1 MAEQRFTAMLAQKG
15 SRVYLPIPFNPD
27 QIWGAKARHHVTG
40 SIAGKA
46 IRGALINEDGIC
58 ILPLG
63 PAWRRDNGLN
73 AGDTVEARL
82 TAEGPQAQALAAD
95 IAAALEAEP
104 RARAFFDAL
113 ATFYRKGYLRWID
126 GARQPDAR
134 AARIAEMVE
143 LLKAGEKQRKP

>member
-1 MAEQRFTAMLAQKG
+1 MSEQRFTATLAQNG

-46 IRGALINEDGIC
+46 IRGALVHEDGVYM
-58 ILPLG
+58 LPLG
-63 PAWRRDNGLN
+63 PAWRRDNRLS
-73 AGDTVEARL
+73 AGDMVEAIL
-82 TAEGPQAQALAAD
+82 AAEGPQAQALVAD
-95 IAAALEAEP
+95 ITAALDAEP
-104 RARAFFDAL
+104 QARAFFEAL

-126 GARQPDAR
+126 GARRPDAR